1 VTISF
6 SRRDLF
12 KLTIGVATATS
23 IADFVSFPALA
34 DWPSRPVQIVVPF
47 PPGGGADLISRLLA
61 PHLQQTFGEGFI
73 VENRSGAAGRIGT
86 SYVAKADPDGE
97 TLLVTTESSI
107 VIAPHAG
114 VEMNYDPLT
123 ELVPVSLLTRNT
135 VLLVVH
141 PSVPANSL
149 PEFMELL
156 RSKPGQFTYGSS
168 GVGGPNHLAGEIF
181 KRMTGLD
188 IVHIPFQGTGAALQ
202 GVIAHQVDAMWGFM
216 AGLIPQVRAKTL
228 RAIATGGSERS
239 PALPDVPTFAEAGV
253 PGYEAVSWIG
263 MFAPQGADQTIAN
276 KLSAAVK
283 TAMRASDV
291 KDVLQGDG
299 SEIAAT
305 TPAEFREVIANDY
318 AKYGKFA
325 DLLKGQ

>member
-1 VTISF
+1 MLISF

-12 KLTIGVATATS
+12 KLAGGASLTELIPLAAR
-23 IADFVSFPALA
+23 A
-34 DWPSRPVQIVVPF
+34 DWPSRAVHIVVPF

-61 PHLQQTFGEGFI
+61 PHLQQIFGEGFV

-86 SYVAKADPDGE
+86 GYVAKAEPDGE
-97 TLLVTTESSI
+97 TLLVTTESSV

-114 VEMNYDPLT
+114 VEMNYDPLKD
-123 ELVPVSLLTRNT
+123 LVPVSLLTRNT
-135 VLLVVH
+135 ILLVVH

-149 PEFMELL
+149 PEFMDLL
-156 RSKPGQFTYGSS
+156 RSRPGKMTYGSS

-216 AGLIPQVRAKTL
+216 TGLIPQVRAGTL
-228 RAIATGGSERS
+228 RAIATGGRERS
-239 PALPDVPTFAEAGV
+239 AALAEIPTFAEAGV

-263 MFAPQGADQTIAN
+263 MFAPQRTDQTIADR
-276 KLSAAVK
+276 LSAAVK
-283 TAMRASDV
+283 AAMKASDV
-291 KDVLQGDG
+291 EDVLQRDG

-305 TPAEFREVIANDY
+305 TPAEFHEIVASDY

-325 DLLKGQ
+325 DLLKAR

>member
-1 VTISF
+1 
-6 SRRDLF
+6 
-12 KLTIGVATATS
+12 
-23 IADFVSFPALA
+23 
-34 DWPSRPVQIVVPF
+34 
-47 PPGGGADLISRLLA
+47 
-61 PHLQQTFGEGFI
+61 
-73 VENRSGAAGRIGT
+73 
-86 SYVAKADPDGE
+86 VAKAEPDGE

-114 VEMNYDPLT
+114 LVMNYDPLKDL
-123 ELVPVSLLTRNT
+123 EPVSLLTRNT
-135 VLLVVH
+135 ILLVVH
-141 PSVPANSL
+141 PSVPAKSL

-156 RSKPGQFTYGSS
+156 RSKPGTLTYGSS

-188 IVHIPFQGTGAALQ
+188 IAHVPFQGTGAALQ

-216 AGLIPQVRAKTL
+216 AGLIPQVQAGTL
-228 RAIATGGSERS
+228 RAIATGGRERS
-239 PALPDVPTFAEAGV
+239 AVLPDISTFADAGV

-263 MFAPQGADQTIAN
+263 MFAPQGTDQTIAN
-276 KLSAAVK
+276 KLSAAIK
-283 TAMRASDV
+283 TAMQMPDV
-291 KDVLQGDG
+291 KDVLQRG

-305 TPAEFREVIANDY
+305 PPAEFHEVIANDY

>member
-1 VTISF
+1 VTASS
-6 SRRDLF
+6 SRRDLL
-12 KLTIGVATATS
+12 KSAIGLAAATTATS
-23 IADFVSFPALA
+23 LVSFPARA
-34 DWPSRPVQIVVPF
+34 DWPSRPVHIVVPF

-61 PHLQQTFGEGFI
+61 PRLQQAFGTGFI

-86 SYVAKADPDGE
+86 GYVAKADPDGE

-107 VIAPHAG
+107 VIAPHVG
-114 VEMNYDPLT
+114 VEMNYDPLKD
-123 ELVPVSLLTRNT
+123 LVPISLLTRNT
-135 VLLVVH
+135 ILLVVH

-149 PEFMELL
+149 TEFMALL

-168 GVGGPNHLAGEIF
+168 GVGGPNHFAGEVF

-188 IVHIPFQGTGAALQ
+188 IVHVPFQGTGAALQ
-202 GVIAHQVDAMWGFM
+202 AVIAHQVDAMWGFM
-216 AGLIPQVRAKTL
+216 AGLIPQVRAGTL
-228 RAIATGGSERS
+228 RAIATGGRERS
-239 PALPDVPTFAEAGV
+239 AALPDIPTFAEAGV

-263 MFAPQGADQTIAN
+263 MFAPQGTDQAIAD

-283 TAMRASDV
+283 TAMQAPDV
-291 KDVLQGDG
+291 IDVLQRDG

-305 TPAEFREVIANDY
+305 APAEFRQVIASDD

-325 DLLKGQ
+325 DLLRGQ

>member
-1 VTISF
+1 VVIPV
-6 SRRDLF
+6 SRRDLC
-12 KLTIGVATATS
+12 KSAMGAAM
-23 IADFVSFPALA
+23 ADLMSLSARA
-34 DWPSRPVQIVVPF
+34 DWPSRPVHIVVPF

-61 PHLQQTFGEGFI
+61 PHLQQIFGEGFI

-86 SYVAKADPDGE
+86 GYVAKAEPDGE

-114 VEMNYDPLT
+114 LVMNYDPLKDL
-123 ELVPVSLLTRNT
+123 EPVSLLTRNT
-135 VLLVVH
+135 ILLVVH
-141 PSVPANSL
+141 PSVPAKSL

-156 RSKPGQFTYGSS
+156 RSRPATLTYGSS

-188 IVHIPFQGTGAALQ
+188 IVHVPFQGTGAALQ

-216 AGLIPQVRAKTL
+216 AGLIPQVQAGAL
-228 RAIATGGSERS
+228 RAVATGGRERS
-239 PALPDVPTFAEAGV
+239 AVLPDISTFAEAGV

-263 MFAPQGADQTIAN
+263 MFAPQGTDQTIAN
-276 KLSAAVK
+276 KLSAAIK
-283 TAMRASDV
+283 TAMQMPDV
-291 KDVLQGDG
+291 KDVLQRDG

-305 TPAEFREVIANDY
+305 PPAEFHEVIANDY

>member
-1 VTISF
+1 VLISL

-12 KLTIGVATATS
+12 KLVGGASVAGLIPMT
-23 IADFVSFPALA
+23 VRA
-34 DWPSRPVQIVVPF
+34 DWPSRPVHIVVPF

-61 PHLQQTFGEGFI
+61 PHLQQIFGEGFV

-86 SYVAKADPDGE
+86 GYVAKAEPDGE

-114 VEMNYDPLT
+114 VEMNYDPLKD
-123 ELVPVSLLTRNT
+123 LVPVSLLTRNT
-135 VLLVVH
+135 ILLVVH

-149 PEFMELL
+149 PEFIELL
-156 RSKPGQFTYGSS
+156 RSKPGKITYGSS
-168 GVGGPNHLAGEIF
+168 GVGGPNHLAGELF

-216 AGLIPQVRAKTL
+216 AGLIPQVRAGTL
-228 RAIATGGSERS
+228 RAIATGGRERS
-239 PALPDVPTFAEAGV
+239 AALPEVPTFAEAGV

-263 MFAPQGADQTIAN
+263 MFAPQGTDQTIAD
-276 KLSAAVK
+276 KLSAAAK
-283 TAMRASDV
+283 TAMKASDV
-291 KDVLQGDG
+291 KDVLQRDG
-299 SEIAAT
+299 AEIAAT
-305 TPAEFREVIANDY
+305 TPAEFREIVANDY
-318 AKYGKFA
+318 AKYGKFS

>member
-1 VTISF
+1 MTAST
-6 SRRDLF
+6 SRRKLF
-12 KLTIGVATATS
+12 KSAIGLAAVTS
-23 IADFVSFPALA
+23 VSDLVSFPARA
-34 DWPSRPVQIVVPF
+34 DWPNRTVHIVVPF

-86 SYVAKADPDGE
+86 GYVAKADPDGE

-107 VIAPHAG
+107 VIAPHVG
-114 VEMNYDPLT
+114 VEMNYDSLKDLLPI
-123 ELVPVSLLTRNT
+123 SLLTRNT

-149 PEFMELL
+149 PEFMALL
-156 RSKPGQFTYGSS
+156 RSKPGRFTYGSS

-188 IVHIPFQGTGAALQ
+188 IVHVPFQGTGAALQ
-202 GVIAHQVDAMWGFM
+202 AVIAHQVDAMWGFM
-216 AGLIPQVRAKTL
+216 AGLIPQVRAGTL
-228 RAIATGGSERS
+228 RAIATCGPERS
-239 PALPDVPTFAEAGV
+239 AVLPDVPTFAEAGV

-263 MFAPQGADQTIAN
+263 MFAPQGMDQTIAD

-283 TAMRASDV
+283 TAMQAPDV
-291 KDVLQGDG
+291 NDVLQRDG

-305 TPAEFREVIANDY
+305 TSAEFRQVIASDY

>member
-1 VTISF
+1 LAIST
-6 SRRDLF
+6 SRRDLL
-12 KLTIGVATATS
+12 KSAIGFAVATSVPGLA
-23 IADFVSFPALA
+23 SFPALA
-34 DWPSRPVQIVVPF
+34 DWPRRPVHIVVPF
-47 PPGGGADLISRLLA
+47 PPGGGADLVSRLLA

-73 VENRSGAAGRIGT
+73 VENRAGAAGRIGT
-86 SYVAKADPDGE
+86 GYVAKADPDAE

-114 VEMNYDPLT
+114 VDMSYDPLT
-123 ELVPVSLLTRNT
+123 DLTPVSLLTRNT
-135 VLLVVH
+135 VLLVLH

-156 RSKPGQFTYGSS
+156 RSKPGHFTYGSS

-188 IVHIPFQGTGAALQ
+188 IVHVPFQGTGAALQ

-216 AGLIPQVRAKTL
+216 AGLIPQVRAGTL
-228 RAIATGGSERS
+228 RAIATGGRERS
-239 PALPDVPTFAEAGV
+239 AALPEVPTFAEAGV
-253 PGYEAVSWIG
+253 PNYEAVSWIG
-263 MFAPQGADQTIAN
+263 MFAPQGTDQTIAD
-276 KLSAAVK
+276 KLSAATK
-283 TAMRASDV
+283 IAMQAADV
-291 KDVLQGDG
+291 KDVLERDG

-305 TPAEFREVIANDY
+305 TPAEFRQVIANDY

-325 DLLKGQ
+325 DLLTGR

>member
-1 VTISF
+1 MTLSL

-12 KLTIGVATATS
+12 KSVIGVAAATS
-23 IADFVSFPALA
+23 AADLISFPARA
-34 DWPSRPVQIVVPF
+34 DWPGRPVHIVVPF

-61 PHLQQTFGEGFI
+61 PHLQQGFGEGFI
-73 VENRSGAAGRIGT
+73 IENRSGAAGRIGT
-86 SYVAKADPDGE
+86 GYVAKAEPDGE
-97 TLLVTTESSI
+97 TLLVTTESSV

-114 VEMNYDPLT
+114 VEMNYDPLKDL
-123 ELVPVSLLTRNT
+123 EPVSLLTRNT
-135 VLLVVH
+135 ILLVVH

-156 RSKPGQFTYGSS
+156 RSKPGKFTYGSS

-216 AGLIPQVRAKTL
+216 AGLIPQVQAGTL
-228 RAIATGGSERS
+228 RAIAMGGRERS
-239 PALPDVPTFAEAGV
+239 AVLPDIPTFAEAGV
-253 PGYEAVSWIG
+253 PGYEAASWIG
-263 MFAPQGADQTIAN
+263 MFAPQGTDQTIAN

-283 TAMRASDV
+283 TAMQMPDV
-291 KDVLQGDG
+291 KGVLQRDG

-305 TPAEFREVIANDY
+305 TPEEFHGVIANDY

>member
-1 VTISF
+1 VVISF
-6 SRRDLF
+6 SRRDLC
-12 KLTIGVATATS
+12 KSAIGAAA
-23 IADFVSFPALA
+23 ADLMSLPARA
-34 DWPSRPVQIVVPF
+34 DWPSRPVHIVVPF

-61 PHLQQTFGEGFI
+61 PQLQQIFGEGFV

-86 SYVAKADPDGE
+86 GYVAKAEPDGE

-114 VEMNYDPLT
+114 LEMNYDPLKDL
-123 ELVPVSLLTRNT
+123 EPVSLLTRNT
-135 VLLVVH
+135 ILLVVH
-141 PSVPANSL
+141 PSVPAKSL

-156 RSKPGQFTYGSS
+156 RSKPATLTYGSS

-188 IVHIPFQGTGAALQ
+188 IVHVPFQGTGAALQ

-216 AGLIPQVRAKTL
+216 AGLIPQVQAGTL
-228 RAIATGGSERS
+228 RAIATGGRERS
-239 PALPDVPTFAEAGV
+239 AVLPDIPTFAEAGV

-263 MFAPQGADQTIAN
+263 MFAPQGTDQTIAN

-283 TAMRASDV
+283 TAMQIPDV
-291 KDVLQGDG
+291 KDVLRRDG

-305 TPAEFREVIANDY
+305 PPAEFHEVIANDY

>member
-1 VTISF
+1 LNSTLT
-6 SRRDLF
+6 RRVLF
-12 KLTIGVATATS
+12 KSAFGAAATAAAGDL
-23 IADFVSFPALA
+23 ISFPARA
-34 DWPSRPVQIVVPF
+34 DWPSRPVHIVVPF

-61 PHLQQTFGEGFI
+61 PHLQQIFGEGFV

-86 SYVAKADPDGE
+86 GYVAKAEPDGE

-114 VEMNYDPLT
+114 VEMNYDPLKDL
-123 ELVPVSLLTRNT
+123 EPVSLLTRNT
-135 VLLVVH
+135 ILLVVH
-141 PSVPANSL
+141 PSVPAHSL

-156 RSKPGQFTYGSS
+156 RSKPGKFTYGSS

-188 IVHIPFQGTGAALQ
+188 IVHVPFQGTGAALQ

-216 AGLIPQVRAKTL
+216 AGLIPQVQAGTL
-228 RAIATGGSERS
+228 RAIATGGRQRS
-239 PALPDVPTFAEAGV
+239 AALPDIPTFAEAGV

-263 MFAPQGADQTIAN
+263 MFAPQGTDPAVAG
-276 KLSAAVK
+276 KLSAAAK
-283 TAMRASDV
+283 TAMAMPDV
-291 KDVLQGDG
+291 KDVLQRDG

-305 TPAEFREVIANDY
+305 TPAEFREVIAKDD

>member
-1 VTISF
+1 MLISL

-12 KLTIGVATATS
+12 KLVGGASVAGLIPMT
-23 IADFVSFPALA
+23 VRA
-34 DWPSRPVQIVVPF
+34 DWPSRPVHIVVPF

-61 PHLQQTFGEGFI
+61 PHLQQIFGEGFV

-86 SYVAKADPDGE
+86 GYVAKAEPDGE

-114 VEMNYDPLT
+114 VEMNYDPLKD
-123 ELVPVSLLTRNT
+123 LVPVSLLTRNT
-135 VLLVVH
+135 ILLVVH

-149 PEFMELL
+149 PEFIELL
-156 RSKPGQFTYGSS
+156 RSKPGKITYGSS
-168 GVGGPNHLAGEIF
+168 GVGGPNHLAGELF

-216 AGLIPQVRAKTL
+216 AGLIPQVRAGTL
-228 RAIATGGSERS
+228 RAIATGGRERS
-239 PALPDVPTFAEAGV
+239 AALPEVPTFAEAGV

-263 MFAPQGADQTIAN
+263 MFAPQGTDQTIAD
-276 KLSAAVK
+276 KLSAAAK
-283 TAMRASDV
+283 TAMKASDV
-291 KDVLQGDG
+291 KDVLQRDG
-299 SEIAAT
+299 AEIAAT
-305 TPAEFREVIANDY
+305 TPAEFREIVANDY
-318 AKYGKFA
+318 AKYGKFS

>member
-1 VTISF
+1 MLC

-12 KLTIGVATATS
+12 KSWTS
-23 IADFVSFPALA
+23 LIAAASAFDLAPFPAFA
-34 DWPSRPVQIVVPF
+34 DWPSRPVHIVVPF
-47 PPGGGADLISRLLA
+47 PPGGGADLVSRLLA

-86 SYVAKADPDGE
+86 SFVAKADPDGE

-107 VIAPHAG
+107 VIAPHTG
-114 VEMNYDPLT
+114 VEMNYDPLKDLT
-123 ELVPVSLLTRNT
+123 PVSLLTRNT

-141 PSVPANSL
+141 PSVPAKSL

-156 RSKPGQFTYGSS
+156 RSKPGQLTYGSS

-188 IVHIPFQGTGAALQ
+188 IVHVPFQGTGAALQ
-202 GVIAHQVDAMWGFM
+202 AVIAHQVDAMWGFVT
-216 AGLIPQVRAKTL
+216 GLIPHVQTGTL
-228 RAIATGGSERS
+228 RAIAMGGRERS
-239 PALPDVPTFAEAGV
+239 AALPDVPTFSEAGV

-263 MFAPQGADQTIAN
+263 MFAPQNTDQAVAD
-276 KLSAAVK
+276 KLSVAVK
-283 TAMRASDV
+283 AAMKMPEVSDV
-291 KDVLQGDG
+291 LLRDG

-305 TPAEFREVIANDY
+305 TPTQFRDVIAKDY

-325 DLLKGQ
+325 DLLRSK

>member
-1 VTISF
+1 MTASI

-12 KLTIGVATATS
+12 KSAVGLAAATS
-23 IADFVSFPALA
+23 VPGLVSFPARA
-34 DWPSRPVQIVVPF
+34 DWPSRPVHIVVPF

-61 PHLQQTFGEGFI
+61 PHLQQAFGEGFI

-86 SYVAKADPDGE
+86 GYVAKADPDGE

-107 VIAPHAG
+107 VIAPHVG
-114 VEMNYDPLT
+114 VEMNYDPLKD
-123 ELVPVSLLTRNT
+123 LLPISLLTRNT
-135 VLLVVH
+135 ILLVVH

-149 PEFMELL
+149 PEFMALL
-156 RSKPGQFTYGSS
+156 RSKPGQITYGSS

-188 IVHIPFQGTGAALQ
+188 IVHVPYQGTGAALQ

-216 AGLIPQVRAKTL
+216 AGLIPQVRAGTL
-228 RAIATGGSERS
+228 RAIATGGRERS
-239 PALPDVPTFAEAGV
+239 SALPDVPTFAEAGV

-263 MFAPQGADQTIAN
+263 MFAPQGTDQAIAD

-283 TAMRASDV
+283 TAMQAPDV
-291 KDVLQGDG
+291 NDVLQGDG

-305 TPAEFREVIANDY
+305 TSAEFREVIASDY

>member
-1 VTISF
+1 VATPL
-6 SRRDLF
+6 SRRDLI
-12 KLTIGVATATS
+12 KATAS
-23 IADFVSFPALA
+23 VAAASVSGLASLPVRA
-34 DWPSRPVQIVVPF
+34 DWPSRPVHIVVPF

-61 PHLQQTFGEGFI
+61 PHLQQNFGEGFV
-73 VENRSGAAGRIGT
+73 VENRPGAAGRIGT
-86 SYVAKADPDGE
+86 SYVAKAEPDGE

-107 VIAPHAG
+107 VIAPHVG
-114 VEMNYDPLT
+114 VDMNYDPLKD
-123 ELVPVSLLTRNT
+123 LVPVSLLTRNT

-141 PSVPANSL
+141 PSVPAKSL

-156 RSKPGQFTYGSS
+156 RSKPGQMTYGSS

-188 IVHIPFQGTGAALQ
+188 IVHVPFQGTGAALQ
-202 GVIAHQVDAMWGFM
+202 AVIAHQVDAMWGFM
-216 AGLIPQVRAKTL
+216 AGLIPQVQAGTL
-228 RAIATGGSERS
+228 RALATGGRERS
-239 PALPDVPTFAEAGV
+239 AAMPSIPTFAEAGV

-263 MFAPQGADQTIAN
+263 MFAPQGTDRMIAD
-276 KLSAAVK
+276 KLSAAAK
-283 TAMRASDV
+283 AAMQAADV
-291 KDVLQGDG
+291 KDVLQRDG

-305 TPAEFREVIANDY
+305 SPAEFREVIATDY